1 MKHAAWSTMPQRCHM
16 SFWALRWIHGEQKKK
31 PFFFNP
37 SSRPLTHPLGVA
49 TSLRLLAH
57 LISYRAVSLAA
68 SILLAPLSPSHN
80 FASGM
85 S

>member
-1 MKHAAWSTMPQRCHM
+1 M
-16 SFWALRWIHGEQKKK
+16 SYWALIWIHEEQKKK
-31 PFFFNP
+31 PFF
-37 SSRPLTHPLGVA
+37 SLTHPLGVA

-68 SILLAPLSPSHN
+68 SILLAPLNPSHN